1 MPTEA
6 DVLAV
11 LEALKASARGVP
23 GEAGALAVVG
33 VELSELIVG
42 FVAAEDRQRT
52 IETLRSWL
60 RSGGHTTV
68 QKGLDELYPN
78 G

>member
-1 MPTEA
+1 MPTESQI
-6 DVLAV
+6 
-11 LEALKASARGVP
+11 LEFLDGLKKIAQETP
-23 GEAGALAVVG
+23 GEAGDLGVVS
-33 VELSELIVG
+33 VELGELIVG